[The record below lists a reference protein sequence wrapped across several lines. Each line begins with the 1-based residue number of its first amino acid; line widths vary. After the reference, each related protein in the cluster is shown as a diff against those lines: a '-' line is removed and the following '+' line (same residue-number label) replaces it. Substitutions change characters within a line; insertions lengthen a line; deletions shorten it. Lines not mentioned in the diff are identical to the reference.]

1 MKRAKHRHLLAALLL
16 QPNTTVAASLL
27 IDQMWGERPPQS
39 ARNNLKTYVWQLR
52 RMLAALDHGRAHI
65 ETSGNGYRITVRP
78 DQLDTLLFQDLT
90 QQGGQALRRGDVAL
104 AEATFSRA
112 MDLWRG
118 EVLQGVT
125 LSGPLSA
132 WAVTLAEDRLEVL
145 EDLMEARLAL
155 GRHSEV
161 IGPLRRAVH
170 EHPLRER
177 LWIQLMTALYRDGRT
192 GEALHAYQSLRLH
205 LVSEIGAEPGPAVRR
220 LHQRVLAADPG
231 LDAHAPT
238 ACLHACEEISAR
250 GAATTGSPRCA
261 AAPAAPAELPSDAG
275 AFVGRDADLARAIAV
290 LGDPATGPGSFVAI
304 DGPAGVGKSR
314 LAVRLAHAVVAA
326 YPDGQLYMNL
336 HGASPGLAPLT
347 PGEVLARFLRSL
359 NVPGVSG
366 REDVDEAAALF
377 RTRTAGRRMLVVL
390 DNAADALQVRP
401 LLPGG
406 STSTVIVT
414 SRTRLTTLDATVR
427 LHLDMP
433 GERDAIGLLAA
444 FAGPERIEE
453 DPQAAARIVELCG
466 RLPLAVRIAGARLA
480 AHPHWPAARLASR
493 LASAESRLDELAQGD
508 LCVRT
513 SLSAGHEL
521 DRHPEAAELF
531 SLLGLL
537 DLPDV
542 TAPVA
547 AALAGRGTDDVHTS
561 LDALVRARLLESHAS
576 DGYRMHDLTRLFA
589 RERAI
594 RTLPESDRAAAV
606 RRAVHCR
613 LPASR
618 AATAMPSLSTL
629 IGTWPGRHDERTF
642 VTSASPSAP
651 AAGRAPSMPGQ
662 TSRA

>member
-52 RMLAALDHGRAHI
+52 RMLATLDHGRAHI

-78 DQLDTLLFQDLT
+78 DELDTLLFQELT
-90 QQGGQALRRGDVAL
+90 QRGGQALRRGDVAL
-104 AEATFSRA
+104 AETTLRRA

-192 GEALHAYQSLRLH
+192 GEALQAYQSLRLH
-205 LVSEIGAEPGPAVRR
+205 LVSEIGAEPGPAVRH
-220 LHQRVLAADPG
+220 LHQRILAADPV
-231 LDAHAPT
+231 LDANAPT
-238 ACLHACEEISAR
+238 ACLHGCEDVSAR
-250 GAATTGSPRCA
+250 GAWCA
-261 AAPAAPAELPSDAG
+261 AAHTGPAELPSDAG
-275 AFVGRDADLARAIAV
+275 AFVGREAELARTITV
-290 LGDPATGPGSFVAI
+290 LTHRGTGPGSFVAI

-314 LAVRLAHAVVAA
+314 LAVRLAHAVVSS

-336 HGASPGLAPLT
+336 HGATPGLAPLA

-359 NVPGVSG
+359 HVPGVSG
-366 REDVDEAAALF
+366 RIDVDEAAALF
-377 RTRTAGRRMLVVL
+377 RTRTAGRRMLIVL
-390 DNAADALQVRP
+390 DNAADARQVRP

-427 LHLDMP
+427 LHLDTP
-433 GERDAIGLLAA
+433 GERDAIALLAA
-444 FAGPERIEE
+444 FAGPERVED
-453 DPQAAARIVELCG
+453 DPQAASRIVELCG

-480 AHPHWPAARLASR
+480 AHPHWTAARLASR
-493 LASAESRLDELAQGD
+493 LASAESRLDELAHGD

-513 SLSAGHEL
+513 SLAAGHEL
-521 DRHPEAAELF
+521 DRHPEATELF
-531 SLLGLL
+531 TLLGLL
-537 DLPDV
+537 DIADV

-547 AALAGRGTDDVHTS
+547 ATLTGRRPDDAHHA
-561 LDALVRARLLESHAS
+561 LDALVRARLLECHAP
-576 DGYRMHDLTRLFA
+576 DDYRMHDLVRLFA
-589 RERAI
+589 RERAVS
-594 RTLPESDRAAAV
+594 TLPESDRAAAV
-606 RRAVHCR
+606 RRAVHFR
-613 LPASR
+613 LAGSLG
-618 AATAMPSLSTL
+618 ATVLPSLSAL
-629 IGTWPGRHDERTF
+629 IG
-642 VTSASPSAP
+642 A
-651 AAGRAPSMPGQ
+651 
-662 TSRA
+662 